1 MADEFFLKAEEFR
14 RTCRYREALSLYK
27 KALKRYAAQGDSH
40 GALSCLLSLGDTHRM
55 TGDFDAAAQRYHD
68 AIALSKVTR
77 QKALRADAMA
87 GLGLSLRALGDWKGA
102 LKLFT
107 AAARV
112 YDEKGDREGLA
123 FLQWAQGG
131 ALRVGGAAAKAI
143 DAFKKAKGLFE
154 SLGSEHKTAVGYCL
168 CGLGGVSRMAG
179 LWGDSLR
186 YYTRANSLLGALHDR
201 FGVAYSHCGIGN
213 ALRMKGDFSGALQ
226 HLRKAERVYRKIGD
240 IVSYSYTLW
249 SMGMTHL
256 MEGRLAR
263 AKKCFGE
270 AASRFKE
277 TKDIRG
283 IIYCGLAGGQL
294 LFLKGDVKRALAEF
308 GKALAVSEAH
318 EFMIEACHA
327 RALLGYAESG
337 RADRTLHRKIGLR
350 LEFTTIPFNIP

>member
-1 MADEFFLKAEEFR
+1 MAGDFFLRAEELR
-14 RTCRYREALSLYK
+14 RTCRYREALALYR
-27 KALKRYAAQGDSH
+27 KALKTSTAQGDRD

-55 TGDFDAAAQRYHD
+55 TGDFGAAAQYYEG
-68 AIALSKVTR
+68 AIALSRVMR

-102 LKLFT
+102 LKLF
-107 AAARV
+107 AEAGAIYKER
-112 YDEKGDREGLA
+112 GDREGLA

-143 DAFKKAKGLFE
+143 AAFKEAKRLFG
-154 SLGSEHKTAVGYCL
+154 SLGSDHETAVGYCL

-179 LWGDSLR
+179 LWEDSLR
-186 YYTRANSLLGALHDR
+186 YYTKANSLLGSLRDR

-213 ALRMKGDFSGALQ
+213 ALRMKGDFAGAMQ

-256 MEGRLAR
+256 MEGRLTR
-263 AKKCFGE
+263 AAQCFDD
-270 AASRFKE
+270 AASRFRK

-283 IIYCGLAGGQL
+283 IIYCRLARGEL
-294 LFLKGDVKRALAEF
+294 FFLKGERKRALAEF
-308 GKALAVSEAH
+308 GKALADSETH
-318 EFMIEACHA
+318 GFMIETAHA

-337 RADRTLHRKIGLR
+337 RAKETIHRKIGLR
-350 LEFTTIPFNIP
+350 LRLTTIPFNIP